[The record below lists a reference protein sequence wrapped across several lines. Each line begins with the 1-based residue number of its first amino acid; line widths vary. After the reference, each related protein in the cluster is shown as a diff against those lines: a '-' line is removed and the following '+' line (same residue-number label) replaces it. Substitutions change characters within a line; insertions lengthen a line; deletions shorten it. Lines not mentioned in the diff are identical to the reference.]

1 MRRHKDVSN
10 RSGEFMYQLNL
21 FKAPASTLLQRLKD
35 VCLIQVPVVMS
46 LRLVKWVSL
55 TQVPLVTSLQRLK
68 LVGFIYGPVR
78 GHKDVSNRSVSL
90 TYQLRGGD
98 GFLAWSA
105 TSRPI

>member
-55 TQVPLVTSLQRLK
+55 TQVPVFTSLRRLK